1 MVDVEM
7 AHESLARGT
16 TVVGRV
22 NERGAAPKVGLWETV
37 RMAKHKF
44 LIGLKDDKDN
54 IIGARCSR
62 CGKPTLFVHGQL
74 PEEVRDEECVKED
87 FSQAAAKIVRE
98 ATEDK

>member
-1 MVDVEM
+1 MSAIGNITSTM
-7 AHESLARGT
+7 TCARQ
-16 TVVGRV
+16 
-22 NERGAAPKVGLWETV
+22 AAAKVGLWETV

-54 IIGARCSR
+54 IIGARCAR

-87 FSQAAAKIVRE
+87 FSQAAAKDCKRGNGR
-98 ATEDK
+98 